1 VRGGPGVE
9 SGNAAAFRLGDST
22 KVWLV
27 EHGSVDV
34 FLVPLRDGET
44 VGARHHVL
52 RVSHGGAL
60 FSVERPASA
69 SMEFLASPTPDARL
83 REMSR
88 EELRNHPSVNG
99 DKAPSVGLLDAWI
112 VDLSKA
118 VAGDVP
124 PKVFGV
130 LEPGKET
137 VCEQP
142 RAVLPRSGVVWVTLA
157 EGTARF
163 LSDDELSLVI
173 GGRFPVAASAWIEAK
188 ENSRLLVTDTVSVL
202 HEESFWAGFDAYMA
216 VVLDR
221 AVRNVDRATKKEA
234 ARLERR
240 GRSDQNRLDLALRQL
255 SSPLEREGLVDET
268 GDDPWLLAC
277 RAVGRVAGID
287 FKPHPDHRRM
297 ALRDS
302 VTAIAAAS
310 GVRTRTVALKGNWW
324 QQDVGPMVG
333 RREAD
338 GAPIALLPVS
348 PRRYQLYDPIAR
360 SRIPVNATVAASLE
374 PFAWCF
380 YRPFP
385 ARALTA
391 RDLVEFGLN
400 GSRRDLATVLMMGAA
415 VGLLGMALPV
425 VTGVVF
431 DSIIPGADRSQLR
444 VVTLLLI
451 VAALCGSVFQVVQSF
466 ALRRLEARMD
476 ATLQA
481 AVWDRLLSLPVPF
494 FRDYTSGDLAMRS
507 LGISAMRRLVTDS
520 VTSSLLSGASSV
532 FGFALLFYYSWR
544 LALLATG
551 LTAVTVLA
559 ATVTGSLQVRYQR
572 ETMDVAGRLSGM
584 LLQLVNGVSKL
595 RVSATENRAFAAWA
609 REFSRKKEI
618 AFKTRTLSIGFSVFT
633 SVIPVLSA
641 AAIFWASSRLLDQA
655 DGNTLSTGSF
665 LAFLATFFQFQFSA
679 LALSS
684 AFVSLLS
691 VVPLY
696 ERALPILTT
705 LPETNRA
712 MTDPGELVGN
722 IEVKH
727 ANFRYRPDAPLVLR
741 DVSIKVPAGR
751 FVAIVGPSGSGKST
765 LFRMLMGFETPESG
779 AIYFDDQD
787 QAHLDV
793 QALRQQVGV
802 VLQSGRLLT
811 DSLYRNIVGNARLT
825 MEDAWAAAAMAG
837 LEKDIQAMPMGMH
850 TMISEGGGGLSGGQ
864 RQRVMIARAI
874 VKKPRIL
881 LFDEATS
888 ALDNETQAI
897 VSQSLESLQ
906 ATRIVIAHRLSTIVH
921 ADYIY
926 VMEKGV
932 VVQEGT
938 YQELI
943 QQEGPFADLAR
954 RQTA

>member
-1 VRGGPGVE
+1 MTNPDERVM
-9 SGNAAAFRLGDST
+9 SGNAATFRLGDGA

-34 FLVPLRDGET
+34 FLVRSRDGET
-44 VGARHHVL
+44 VGARHHLL
-52 RVSHGGAL
+52 RVSQDRAL
-60 FSVERPASA
+60 FGAERSASA

-83 REMSR
+83 REVS
-88 EELRNHPSVNG
+88 
-99 DKAPSVGLLDAWI
+99 KARAVELLDTWI
-112 VDLSKA
+112 LDVSKA
-118 VAGDVP
+118 LAVDVP
-124 PKVFGV
+124 PKIFGV
-130 LEPGKET
+130 LETGKQT
-137 VCEQP
+137 VCEKP
-142 RAVLPRSGVVWVTLA
+142 GTLLPRSGVVWVTLA
-157 EGTARF
+157 EGVARF
-163 LSDDELSLVI
+163 LGDDAIPLVI
-173 GGRFPVAASAWIEAK
+173 GRPFPVAASAWIEAG
-188 ENSRLLVTDTVSVL
+188 ENTRLLVADTAASL
-202 HEESFWAGFDAYMA
+202 EQELLWTGFDGFMA
-216 VVLDR
+216 AALDR
-221 AVRNVDRATKKEA
+221 AVRNVELAAKKEA

-255 SSPLEREGLVDET
+255 SSPLEREGLIEET

-287 FKPHPDHRRM
+287 FRPHPDRQRVS
-297 ALRDS
+297 LRDPVS
-302 VTAIAAAS
+302 AIAAAS
-310 GVRTRTVALKGNWW
+310 AVRTRTVALKGDWW

-333 RREAD
+333 RREAG
-338 GAPIALLPVS
+338 GAPVALLPVS
-348 PRRYQLYDPIAR
+348 PRRYELYDPVTR
-360 SRIPVNATVAASLE
+360 SRVPLNATDAAALE

-391 RDLVEFGLN
+391 RDLVQFGLS
-400 GSRRDLATVLMMGAA
+400 GSSRDLLTVLMMGAA
-415 VGLLGMALPV
+415 VGLLGMALPI

-444 VVTLLLI
+444 VVTLILI
-451 VAALCGSVFQVVQSF
+451 VAAVCGSIFQVVQSF
-466 ALRRLEARMD
+466 ALRRMESKMD

-559 ATVTGSLQVRYQR
+559 ATLTGSMQLRYQR
-572 ETMDVAGRLSGM
+572 ESMAVSGRLSGM

-609 REFSRKKEI
+609 KEFSRKKEI
-618 AFKTRTLSIGFSVFT
+618 AFKTRALSIGFSVFT

-641 AAIFWASSRLLDQA
+641 AAIFWASSRVLDQTG
-655 DGNTLSTGSF
+655 GNALSTGSF
-665 LAFLATFFQFQFSA
+665 LAFLATFVQFQFSA
-679 LALSS
+679 LALSA

-696 ERALPILTT
+696 ERALPILRA
-705 LPETNRA
+705 LPETSRA
-712 MTDPGELVGN
+712 MTDPGELAGN

-727 ANFRYRPDAPLVLR
+727 ATFRYRPDAPLVLR
-741 DVSIKVPAGR
+741 DVSIKIPAGR

-793 QALRQQVGV
+793 QATRQQVGV

-825 MEDAWAAAAMAG
+825 MEDAWVAATMAG
-837 LEKDIQAMPMGMH
+837 LEKDIKAMPMGMH

-897 VSQSLESLQ
+897 VSRSLESLQ

-938 YQELI
+938 YQELM
-943 QQEGPFADLAR
+943 QQPGPFADLAR

>member
-1 VRGGPGVE
+1 MTTGLETRP
-9 SGNAAAFRLGDST
+9 APFRLGGAASA
-22 KVWLV
+22 WLV
-27 EHGSVDV
+27 EHGGVDV
-34 FLVPLRDGET
+34 FLVPARDGET
-44 VGARHHVL
+44 VGARHHLL
-52 RVSHGGAL
+52 RVSQGGAL
-60 FSVERPASA
+60 FGAARAALP
-69 SMEFLASPTPDARL
+69 SMELLASPTPDARL
-83 REMSR
+83 HEVSP
-88 EELRNHPSVNG
+88 EQLRQAATAS
-99 DKAPSVGLLDAWI
+99 DQRARTVGLLEAWI
-112 VDLSKA
+112 LDLSKA
-118 VAGDVP
+118 VSGNVP
-124 PKVFGV
+124 PKNFGV
-130 LEPGKET
+130 LETGQDT
-137 VCEQP
+137 VCE
-142 RAVLPRSGVVWVTLA
+142 RAQALLPRSGVVWVTPV
-157 EGTARF
+157 EGESRF
-163 LSDDELSLVI
+163 LGDGDLPLVN
-173 GGRFPVAASAWIEAK
+173 GKRFPVAASAWIEAG
-188 ENSRLLVTDTVSVL
+188 EHSRLRVTDTAGSL
-202 HEESFWAGFDAYMA
+202 GEESFWTEFDQYMA
-216 VVLDR
+216 MVFDR
-221 AVRNVDRATKKEA
+221 AVRNIEQAAKREK

-240 GRSDQNRLDLALRQL
+240 TRSDEDRLDLALRQL
-255 SSPLEREGLVDET
+255 SSPLEREPLPEEAGEDA
-268 GDDPWLLAC
+268 WLLSC

-287 FKPHPDHRRM
+287 FKPHPDRQRVT
-297 ALRDS
+297 LRDPVS
-302 VTAIAAAS
+302 AIAAAS
-310 GVRTRTVALKGNWW
+310 GVRTRTVALRGDWW
-324 QQDVGPMVG
+324 HQDVGPMVG
-333 RREAD
+333 RRESD
-338 GAPIALLPVS
+338 GAPVALLPVS
-348 PRRYQLYDPIAR
+348 PRRYQLYDPGAR
-360 SRIPVNATVAASLE
+360 SRVSVDAAVAGSLE

-391 RDLVEFGLN
+391 RDLVRFGLK
-400 GSRRDLATVLMMGAA
+400 GAQRDLATVLLMGAG

-431 DSIIPGADRSQLR
+431 DSIIPGADRNQLL
-444 VVTLLLI
+444 VVTLILM
-451 VAALCGSVFQVVQSF
+451 VAAICGSLFQVVQGF
-466 ALRRLEARMD
+466 ALNRLEARMD

-494 FRDYTSGDLAMRS
+494 FRDYTAGDLAMRS

-520 VTSSLLSGASSV
+520 VTSSLLAGASSV

-551 LTAVTVLA
+551 LTALTVLA
-559 ATVTGSLQVRYQR
+559 ATLTGYYQVRYQR
-572 ETMDVAGRLSGM
+572 ELMSVAGRLSGM

-618 AFKTRTLSIGFSVFT
+618 AYKTRTLSIAFSVFAA
-633 SVIPVLSA
+633 VIPVLSA
-641 AAIFWASSRLLDQA
+641 AALFASASRLLDQA
-655 DGNTLSTGSF
+655 SGTALSTGSF
-665 LAFLATFFQFQFSA
+665 LAFTATFVQFQFSA
-679 LALSS
+679 LAFSS
-684 AFVSLLS
+684 AFVSMLS

-696 ERALPILTT
+696 ERARPILAA
-705 LPETNRA
+705 LPESDRA
-712 MTDPGELVGN
+712 MSDPGELAGN

-727 ANFRYRPDAPLVLR
+727 VTFRYRPEAPLVLR
-741 DVSIKVPAGR
+741 DVSVTIPAGR

-793 QALRQQVGV
+793 QSLRQQIGV

-811 DSLYRNIVGNARLT
+811 DSLYKNIVGNARLT

-837 LEKDIQAMPMGMH
+837 LEKDIKAMPMGMH
-850 TMISEGGGGLSGGQ
+850 TVVSEGGGGLSGGQ

-906 ATRIVIAHRLSTIVH
+906 ATRLVIAHRLSTIVH

-926 VMEKGV
+926 VMEKGA

-938 YQELI
+938 YQELM
-943 QQEGPFADLAR
+943 QQPGPFADLAR